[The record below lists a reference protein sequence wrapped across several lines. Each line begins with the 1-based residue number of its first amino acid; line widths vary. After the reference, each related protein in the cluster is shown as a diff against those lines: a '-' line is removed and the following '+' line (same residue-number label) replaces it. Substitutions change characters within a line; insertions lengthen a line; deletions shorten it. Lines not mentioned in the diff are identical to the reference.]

1 MARCSVILYV
11 QFWTPKLNSV
21 RFEAIHFLFS
31 AMVPLTNAQ
40 MRALKAQAQRLKAK
54 LKIGKEGLSPQFLTA
69 LDDALKHHELVKVK
83 FDDFRA
89 EEGTRSATGREK
101 RQPSGHPS
109 RQCRRAL
116 PTETGGA
123 ATCVTVPLE
132 DQFAR
137 FWDSGRKSR

>member
-54 LKIGKEGLSPQFLTA
+54 LKIGKEGLSPQFLAA

-83 FDDFRA
+83 FDDFKEQKKELAPQLA
-89 EEGTRSATGREK
+89 EKSANHLVTRVGNVVVLFRPKPVEP
-101 RQPSGHPS
+101 QP
-109 RQCRRAL
+109 A
-116 PTETGGA
+116 
-123 ATCVTVPLE
+123 
-132 DQFAR
+132 
-137 FWDSGRKSR
+137 